1 MQKQGELLDQMIQDK
16 EEKERE
22 AEEARMELGAKEAE
36 VVTIRS
42 YFERAEAEKEKL
54 ESENA
59 QLRKA

>member
-22 AEEARMELGAKEAE
+22 AEETKMELGAKEAE

-42 YFERAEAEKEKL
+42 YFERSEAEKEKL

-59 QLRKA
+59 KMRIA